1 MSKFSELR
9 KPALKHVFEHFG
21 DLVTLI
27 MPDKTE
33 FDALVN
39 FDQEVML
46 DSAGNPQMVHFI
58 TIRRTDLESYKA
70 GIILKFEGSRF
81 KTEAMDQTD
90 GNDSETLRIA
100 VRKL

>member
-9 KPALKHVFEHFG
+9 KPALKHLFEHFG

-46 DSAGNPQMVHFI
+46 DSAGNPQMIHLCS
-58 TIRRTDLESYKA
+58 IRRTDLAAYKD
-70 GIILKFEGSRF
+70 GIIIQFEGKRF
-81 KTEAMDQTD
+81 KTEALDQSY